1 MSHSVARSTLNPES
15 QPLTKPVFAAI
26 GLHLAFAALFLIAG
40 LLERLRPPP
49 LPLANQSM
57 EVSMLVMKHSN
68 RMPTRATQVRVN
80 RGDTPKK
87 VEVAQPVPVRQSD
100 LAFNSPEAKKTQGQ
114 PDRSADRARA
124 MRELEM
130 AAALSDFEEADT
142 PRDAT
147 SPEHTGDETIDL
159 GGAGMRI
166 DPELARYIA
175 QLQRLFNQHFHPL
188 PGITAGR
195 PDLRTRVRLTLDES
209 GKITAYDVAQKSGNV
224 SYDRSAE
231 SAVQAVPRVPLPPEK
246 YRNQAFVVE
255 FSPP

>member
-1 MSHSVARSTLNPES
+1 MNSSVARSTLNPEP
-15 QPLTKPVFAAI
+15 QPLTKPVIAAI
-26 GLHLAFAALFLIAG
+26 GLHLALAGLFLVAG

-49 LPLANQSM
+49 PPLVDQSM

-68 RMPTRATQVRVN
+68 RMPTRATRVRVN
-80 RGDTPKK
+80 RGDTPQKT
-87 VEVAQPVPVRQSD
+87 EAPQPVPVRQSD
-100 LAFNSPEAKKTQGQ
+100 LAFNTPEAKKTQGQ

-124 MRELEM
+124 MRELQM
-130 AAALSDFEEADT
+130 AAALSDFDEADAN
-142 PRDAT
+142 RDAA
-147 SPEHTGDETIDL
+147 SPEGSGDETIDL
-159 GGAGMRI
+159 GGTGMRI

-175 QLQRLFNQHFHPL
+175 QLQRLFNEHFHPL

-195 PDLRTRVRLTLDES
+195 PDMRTRVRLTLDTS
-209 GKITAYDVAQKSGNV
+209 GKITAYDVVGKSGNS

-231 SAVQAVPRVPLPPEK
+231 SAVQAVSRVPLPPEK